1 MKRADGL
8 LLWRLYP
15 HHQPLQNNERARPAF
30 GGRFDPLSGRL
41 RNYMAS
47 RSRPRPN
54 WMLWIFVMFFWV
66 FGIGGAYILW
76 SIVNPDR
83 LQTEDYQKFLHVL
96 TDERHPGKTIEHAPL
111 TSNTVVGVIK

>member
-1 MKRADGL
+1 MTFTSDLVRIFGHFKTTSALSPL
-8 LLWRLYP
+8 LVGGSILCL
-15 HHQPLQNNERARPAF
+15 AAF
-30 GGRFDPLSGRL
+30 GVTWLAGPSHPLT
-41 RNYMAS
+41 
-47 RSRPRPN
+47 